1 MLGGAAAAATPGG
14 IAKHILTAP
23 AAAAI
28 PGAAGLAGLSPEIA
42 AMVSV
47 LLPHMETL
55 NTDNVDDTEYEFG
68 DDWKPGIDLSSY
80 DGQHGYGSLP
90 NGDEFHVRKTP
101 NGNSYVIVYDMNDAG
116 GDRHLVIN
124 DPKTNKPFDLQ
135 NYIGVPEDSGKGEF
149 AFQFDREVN
158 ANNLPDEFYHYSNT
172 DTDTT
177 VEEADVADTDRMV
190 DNIVNAGGIKQ
201 YLDGIYGGQT
211 AHTAANVQGTNDLDT
226 IKKHAGVDVG
236 NSIARGSV
244 MKTMRDLINKVHTPE
259 PTVKHMGQAQQ
270 QEPLALP
277 APDDSNTLPQ
287 DLGQKQH
294 EPVPGRHKQH
304 HNK

>member
-1 MLGGAAAAATPGG
+1 
-14 IAKHILTAP
+14 
-23 AAAAI
+23 
-28 PGAAGLAGLSPEIA
+28 
-42 AMVSV
+42 
-47 LLPHMETL
+47 L

-80 DGQHGYGSLP
+80 DGKHGYGSLP

-124 DPKTNKPFDLQ
+124 DPKTNEPFDLRK
-135 NYIGVPEDSGKGEF
+135 YISVPEDSGKGEF
-149 AFQFDREVN
+149 AFQFDREVDPTK
-158 ANNLPDEFYHYSNT
+158 LPKEFYHYQNSDEGN
-172 DTDTT
+172 T

-201 YLDGIYGGQT
+201 YLNGIYGDQPAHAT
-211 AHTAANVQGTNDLDT
+211 ASDNSDELDT
-226 IKKHAGVDVG
+226 IKKHAGVSAGD
-236 NSIARGSV
+236 SIARGSV
-244 MKTMRDLINKVHTPE
+244 MKTMRDLINKVHTPQS
-259 PTVKHMGQAQQ
+259 TVKNMGQAQQ

-287 DLGQKQH
+287 ELGRKQH
-294 EPVPGRHKQH
+294 EPVPSKQ
-304 HNK
+304 KK